1 MLPVLLALPVGA
13 EPSSTDHLSAQEA
26 VSFLELMDQAHYD
39 DAWLS
44 LSPLFQSLNNQAQ
57 WQNRQQT
64 IRAAY
69 GALSSRQLD
78 RISYRQTYT
87 LSPDGAYVVVQ
98 FESSYTNKANTIE
111 TVVLDCRTT
120 PECHVR
126 EHIIR

>member
-1 MLPVLLALPVGA
+1 MLTILLPLPVGA
-13 EPSSTDHLSAQEA
+13 ESSSDHLSAQEA
-26 VSFLELMDQAHYD
+26 VSFLELVDQARYD
-39 DAWLS
+39 EAWLS
-44 LSPLFQSLNNQAQ
+44 MSPFFQTLNNQPQ

-87 LSPDGAYVVVQ
+87 LSPDGEYVVVQ
-98 FESSYTNKANTIE
+98 FESSFTNKADTFE

-120 PECHVR
+120 PECFIR
-126 EHIIR
+126 EYIIR

>member
-1 MLPVLLALPVGA
+1 MLTISLPLPVGA
-13 EPSSTDHLSAQEA
+13 ESSSDHLSAQEA
-26 VSFLELMDQAHYD
+26 VSFLELMDQARYD

-44 LSPLFQSLNNQAQ
+44 MSTLFQTLNNQPQ

-87 LSPDGAYVVVQ
+87 LSPDGEYVVVQ
-98 FESSYTNKANTIE
+98 FDSSFTNKADTFE

-120 PECHVR
+120 PECFIR
-126 EHIIR
+126 EYIIR

>member
-1 MLPVLLALPVGA
+1 MLTISLPLPVGA
-13 EPSSTDHLSAQEA
+13 ESSSDHLSAQEA
-26 VSFLELMDQAHYD
+26 VRFLELMDQARYD

-44 LSPLFQSLNNQAQ
+44 MSPLFQTLNHQPQ

-87 LSPDGAYVVVQ
+87 LSPDGEYVVVQ
-98 FESSYTNKANTIE
+98 FDSSFTNKADTFE

-120 PECHVR
+120 PECFIR
-126 EHIIR
+126 EYIIR